1 MPSLPAKHP
10 QRNDRPAA
18 FTLVELLVVIG
29 IIAVLIGILL
39 PALGRAREAAS
50 KTACLSNMRQLT
62 TGWIMYANDHKGHL
76 VFAETW
82 KKDEPVSSGPP
93 HDQDGW
99 MLSANDEVSI
109 TNGLLY
115 KYVKSMEVYRCP
127 SDPVRANLRSY
138 VINTALNGAFE
149 KNDAGQPF
157 VPTVRK
163 IAQVKP
169 GRMVFIEEADPLK
182 DGVYAGSFLVTPF
195 STGNLQWAWID
206 IPAFWHP
213 RSTNMSF
220 ADGHAENKRWSDPRT
235 LRMKPPG
242 PFSHTNSKDIVEMRK
257 AAYVG
262 G

>member
-1 MPSLPAKHP
+1 MPFLPWTIR
-10 QRNDRPAA
+10 RNSQPRAA
-18 FTLVELLVVIG
+18 AGFTLVELLVVIG

-62 TGWIMYANDHKGHL
+62 TGWIMYANDHKGYL

-99 MLSANDEVSI
+99 MLSGNDEQSI
-109 TNGLLY
+109 KEGLLY
-115 KYVKSMEVYRCP
+115 KYVKALEVYRCP
-127 SDPVRANLRSY
+127 SDPVRTNLRSY

-149 KNDAGQPF
+149 KNTSGQPF
-157 VPTVRK
+157 IPTVRK
-163 IAQVKP
+163 IGQVKP
-169 GRMVFIEEADPLK
+169 GRMVFTEENDPLIA
-182 DGVYAGSFLVTPF
+182 GVYAGSFLVMP
-195 STGNLQWAWID
+195 SGNIWVD
-206 IPAFWHP
+206 VPAFWHP

-235 LRMKPPG
+235 LKMKPPG
-242 PFSHTNSKDIVEMRK
+242 PFSHSNNKDLQELQRL
-257 AAYVG
+257 AYRG
-262 G
+262 N

>member
-1 MPSLPAKHP
+1 
-10 QRNDRPAA
+10 
-18 FTLVELLVVIG
+18 VIG

-39 PALGRAREAAS
+39 PTLGRAREAAA

-99 MLSANDEVSI
+99 MLSGNDEQSI
-109 TNGLLY
+109 KEGLLF
-115 KYVKSMEVYRCP
+115 KYVKHLEVYRCP
-127 SDPVRANLRSY
+127 SDPVRNNLRSY
-138 VINTALNGAFE
+138 VISTALNGAFE
-149 KNDAGQPF
+149 KNSSGLPF
-157 VPTVRK
+157 IPTVRK
-163 IAQVKP
+163 LGQVKP
-169 GRMVFIEEADPLK
+169 GRMVFTEENDPLVA
-182 DGVYAGSFLVTPF
+182 GVYAGSFLVMP
-195 STGNLQWAWID
+195 SGNIWVD

-242 PFSHTNSKDIVEMRK
+242 PVAHSGAVNKDLVELRR
-257 AAYVG
+257 AVYQG

>member
-1 MPSLPAKHP
+1 MPSLPA
-10 QRNDRPAA
+10 RNPARSRTHRPAG

-82 KKDEPVSSGPP
+82 KKDEPVSSGLP

-99 MLSANDEVSI
+99 MLSGNDEPSI

-127 SDPVRANLRSY
+127 SDPVRTNLRSY

-149 KNDAGQPF
+149 ENPNTGAPMI
-157 VPTVRK
+157 PTVRK
-163 IAQVKP
+163 IAKVKP
-169 GRMVFIEEADPLK
+169 GRLVFIEENDVIK
-182 DGVYAGSFLVTPF
+182 DGVYGGSFLVLPA
-195 STGNLQWAWID
+195 GNIWVD
-206 IPAFWHP
+206 VPAFWHP
-213 RSTNMSF
+213 KSTNMSF

-242 PFSHTNSKDIVEMRK
+242 PYSFPGPVSKDLLELQK
-257 AAYVG
+257 AAYIG